1 MLLMCTYL
9 IERLHPG
16 PGDQGGARL
25 VEGDVSVGPDAA
37 DEELNAARISYLP
50 FVVVALRL
58 EVGGVAVQQVGIL
71 GLIGDSLMQYSL

>member
-37 DEELNAARISYLP
+37 DEELDAARIGYLP
-50 FVVVALRL
+50 FVVVALRF

-71 GLIGDSLMQYSL
+71 WLMMWGFAKR

>member
-1 MLLMCTYL
+1 MYL

-25 VEGDVSVGPDAA
+25 VESDVSIWPDAA
-37 DEELNAARISYLP
+37 DEELYAARLGYLP
-50 FVVVALRL
+50 LVRVALRL

-71 GLIGDSLMQYSL
+71 WLMMWGFAKR